1 MKYNGFIM
9 PKWMI
14 TFYWVC
20 VAFLIL
26 MCAWLVFDYDN
37 IVQPKQKFDNTMKI
51 QSVSNA
57 E

>member
-1 MKYNGFIM
+1 M

-14 TFYWVC
+14 TFYWFC

-37 IVQPKQKFDNTMKI
+37 IVQPEQKHYNVTKI
-51 QSVSNA
+51 
-57 E
+57 